1 MCFVR
6 YMLMMM
12 ALVCTRS
19 CTIYLILGPYRDP
32 SSAIIG
38 HDGFVI
44 FCCVFGIEGLLWRD
58 CGAENTC

>member
-1 MCFVR
+1 
-6 YMLMMM
+6 MMM